1 MHAVLGLV
9 FARASD
15 KTMDLNLTAV
25 FKNVP
30 EGYSGFVEELRGAN
44 TQGATLEEAGV
55 NLQEAIALGLS
66 QPGIARRNNPRL
78 TSATM
83 QSQRSSRVWSGPRN
97 NSSETARFRDAD
109 STRQRAFEHD

>member
-30 EGYSGFVEELRGAN
+30 EGYSGFVEELRGA
-44 TQGATLEEAGV
+44 
-55 NLQEAIALGLS
+55 
-66 QPGIARRNNPRL
+66 RL